1 MENKEV
7 GTREHHLRRQIR
19 VALIQAPSDLH
30 NSMLRPSNGD
40 KLPRVKGEEQTA
52 CHDD

>member
-30 NSMLRPSNGD
+30 SFMSNGG

-52 CHDD
+52 CYDD